1 MIGKI
6 KIQQKYFY
14 SGDKGNPSIWDS
26 PYFHDKS
33 FTENVK
39 INKILN
45 VFQIF
50 LPPRKLR
57 KKSVNGI
64 MSTKAKSSA
73 EKVRQ
78 TFSSCLHVR
87 KCLPDFLHRAVSPW
101 FGAAKRIRTY
111 TAGAHKGL
119 YPRAAKQI
127 RPHTAIPTRD
137 PSRATNPLGGPPNA
151 PYTSSK
157 CPALSGYIARKR
169 GRCRH
174 SVAESQREMTEHDE

>member
-87 KCLPDFLHRAVSPW
+87 KCLPDFLHRA
-101 FGAAKRIRTY
+101 
-111 TAGAHKGL
+111 
-119 YPRAAKQI
+119 AKQI

-137 PSRATNPLGGPPNA
+137 PSRAINPLGGPPNA